1 MEGKFLPG
9 FGVLV
14 PRPPSHPPVATIPNL
29 TRRRKLPPIKTRTMK
44 KHKGAYSDIVTSFK
58 FEVKKK
64 QAFVPYLTSFQSFIL
79 HLAHSWANHPQN
91 TAYGILPAQT
101 KQSFS

>member
-14 PRPPSHPPVATIPNL
+14 PRPPTQPPVPTIPVL

-58 FEVKKK
+58 FEVKKIK
-64 QAFVPYLTSFQSFIL
+64 NCKNCPTCDTARAFYKSIYELKKAWKEVN
-79 HLAHSWANHPQN
+79 A
-91 TAYGILPAQT
+91 
-101 KQSFS
+101 

>member
-58 FEVKKK
+58 FEVKKNK
-64 QAFVPYLTSFQSFIL
+64 LLSHI
-79 HLAHSWANHPQN
+79 
-91 TAYGILPAQT
+91 
-101 KQSFS
+101 